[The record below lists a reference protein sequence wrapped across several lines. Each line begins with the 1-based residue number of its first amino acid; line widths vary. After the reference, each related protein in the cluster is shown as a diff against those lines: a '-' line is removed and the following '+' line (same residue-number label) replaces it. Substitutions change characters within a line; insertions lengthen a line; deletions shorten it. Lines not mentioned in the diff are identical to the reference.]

1 MISISGVVMLITCKP
16 FPTSPTNYNIGE
28 TFMILVGIAAVI
40 FATFA
45 GVALVIFASN
55 R

>member
-1 MISISGVVMLITCKP
+1 MNGANYKAKP
-16 FPTSPTNYNIGE
+16 FPTSSTNIIVGE
-28 TFMILVGIAAVI
+28 TFMTLFGVAAVI

-45 GVALVIFASN
+45 GIALVVFASN